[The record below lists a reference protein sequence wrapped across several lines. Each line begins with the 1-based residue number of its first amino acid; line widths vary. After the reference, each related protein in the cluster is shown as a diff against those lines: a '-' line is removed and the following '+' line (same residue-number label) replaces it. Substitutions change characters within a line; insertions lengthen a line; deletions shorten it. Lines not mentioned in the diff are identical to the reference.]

1 MYELAELQLLRAGL
15 DCITIKGADAK
26 FLAHLQLKVEQQIQD
41 TMQPPKPVK
50 DAVKPGN
57 SK

>member
-1 MYELAELQLLRAGL
+1 MFDIPELQLMRAGL
-15 DCITIKGADAK
+15 DAITIKGADAK

-41 TMQPPKPVK
+41 AMQPPKPVK
-50 DAVKPGN
+50 EATKPAN